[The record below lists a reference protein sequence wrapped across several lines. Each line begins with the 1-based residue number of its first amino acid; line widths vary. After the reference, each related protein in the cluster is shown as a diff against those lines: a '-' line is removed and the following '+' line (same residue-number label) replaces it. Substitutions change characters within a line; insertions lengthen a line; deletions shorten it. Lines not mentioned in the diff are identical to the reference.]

1 MNKKDCQIMKCTISP
16 STTENNVLSEE
27 CSARESWDRKNKQRK
42 SKSYLIP
49 NPHLKYLDINNTRS
63 LKSLPILKNGSR
75 FKELKSCKAQNI
87 SGKVILSNT
96 CAFDTVASLI
106 MVAYCDSKRYA
117 EKVDIQNNQFLNFIT
132 NVVKYGIKSSTYS
145 ERANLII
152 NYMDVNTQSLDYDV
166 TLAVCDTTAG
176 HVIKKMLDDFPTA
189 IETKTCSNEKC
200 IRTKNIQNNIMF
212 LTYQVNS
219 SKLFEGLQTYLDN
232 RSVSENSKC
241 IENCNSV
248 ISTNLSDMHLFI
260 DILFWEEDDLN
271 MSNQQSTEAAK
282 IVQIRLCDIPQI
294 LCNVNRTFELRGVIS
309 FIPGKSKLRNSVGH
323 YKSYVKRGASN
334 NWEIFDDLK
343 KKPIPV
349 KNTTKVNCE
358 FLFYTI

>member
-176 HVIKKMLDDFPTA
+176 HVIKKMLDDF
-189 IETKTCSNEKC
+189 
-200 IRTKNIQNNIMF
+200 
-212 LTYQVNS
+212 
-219 SKLFEGLQTYLDN
+219 LQ
-232 RSVSENSKC
+232 
-241 IENCNSV
+241 
-248 ISTNLSDMHLFI
+248 
-260 DILFWEEDDLN
+260 
-271 MSNQQSTEAAK
+271 
-282 IVQIRLCDIPQI
+282 P
-294 LCNVNRTFELRGVIS
+294 
-309 FIPGKSKLRNSVGH
+309 
-323 YKSYVKRGASN
+323 
-334 NWEIFDDLK
+334 
-343 KKPIPV
+343 
-349 KNTTKVNCE
+349 
-358 FLFYTI
+358 